1 MTMGN
6 NPMEM
11 MQQFA
16 GYLSNYNGNNPQQE
30 AMQMIQSANLN
41 QRQLNKLQNT
51 ANAIYGLAQ
60 KMGILK

>member
-1 MTMGN
+1 MG

-16 GYLSNYNGNNPQQE
+16 GFFNNYQGKNPQQE
-30 AMQMIQSANLN
+30 AMQMIQSAGLN

-51 ANAIYGLAQ
+51 ANAMYGLAQ